1 MNKKVLV
8 KLTLL
13 IIFSIGNIMAI
24 NYKAPPKDIPNKVN
38 IPISYENVKE
48 SLDKIDNLIIEKE
61 EFKEDII
68 KVSTTLTG
76 EKKELEELIK
86 EINSNKFINGVEN
99 ISIEKYQENWKWNGV
114 IVFNSYVEYRNLH
127 KNE

>member
-1 MNKKVLV
+1 
-8 KLTLL
+8 
-13 IIFSIGNIMAI
+13 MAI
-24 NYKAPPKDIPNKVN
+24 NYKAPAKDIPNKVN

-76 EKKELEELIK
+76 EKKEIEELIK

-99 ISIEKYQENWKWNGV
+99 ISIEKVQENWKWNGV

>member
-1 MNKKVLV
+1 MNKKILV
-8 KLTLL
+8 KFTIL
-13 IIFSIGNIMAI
+13 IIFSIGNIRAI
-24 NYKAPPKDIPNKVN
+24 NYTAPTKEIPNKVN
-38 IPISYENVKE
+38 IPISYQNVKE

-76 EKKELEELIK
+76 EKKELEALIK

-99 ISIEKYQENWKWNGV
+99 ISIEKVQENWKWSGV
-114 IVFNSYVEYRNLH
+114 IIFNSYVEYRNLH

>member
-1 MNKKVLV
+1 
-8 KLTLL
+8 
-13 IIFSIGNIMAI
+13 MAI
-24 NYKAPPKDIPNKVN
+24 NYTAPTKEIPNKVN

-76 EKKELEELIK
+76 EKKELEALIK

-99 ISIEKYQENWKWNGV
+99 ISIEKVQENWKWSGV
-114 IVFNSYVEYRNLH
+114 IIFNSYVEYRNLH

>member
-1 MNKKVLV
+1 MNKNVLV

-24 NYKAPPKDIPNKVN
+24 NYTAPTKEIPNKVN

-76 EKKELEELIK
+76 EKKELEALIK

-99 ISIEKYQENWKWNGV
+99 ISIEKVQENWKWSGV
-114 IVFNSYVEYRNLH
+114 IIFNSYVEYRNLH